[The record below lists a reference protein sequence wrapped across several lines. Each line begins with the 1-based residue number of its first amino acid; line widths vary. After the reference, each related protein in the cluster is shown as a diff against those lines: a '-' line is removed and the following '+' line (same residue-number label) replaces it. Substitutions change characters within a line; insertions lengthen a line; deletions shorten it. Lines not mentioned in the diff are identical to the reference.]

1 MHGQAAQFQV
11 RYVQVGLNGGQG
23 TRNRGQGTRDGEAA
37 ATLIYELNVR
47 LRFIAEVFKST
58 PCEIANNIK
67 LVRSW
72 ENVKLQ
78 LNFN

>member
-1 MHGQAAQFQV
+1 MLAICCAWS
-11 RYVQVGLNGGQG
+11 LNG
-23 TRNRGQGTRDGEAA
+23 AA